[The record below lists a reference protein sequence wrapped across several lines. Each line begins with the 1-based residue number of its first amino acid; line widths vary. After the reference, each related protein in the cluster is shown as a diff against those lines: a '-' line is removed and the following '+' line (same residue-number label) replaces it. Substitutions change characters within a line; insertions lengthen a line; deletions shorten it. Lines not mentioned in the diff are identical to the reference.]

1 MPVFAELNIY
11 FGLAHTGI
19 QVAAI
24 PAAVMYFLM
33 SWPLSIITRRIEVRM
48 QLGKNP

>member
-1 MPVFAELNIY
+1 MAATWIPVC
-11 FGLAHTGI
+11 
-19 QVAAI
+19 AI